1 MSNWILY
8 TWKANLLACYTLLVQ
23 PRKQCLPGFISP
35 WNSTTEDIQIWC
47 VTEQNCFW
55 HQPPNVKYLCCF
67 CAPHSQIYETDAIGS
82 KRQTLSL
89 PFSKLRFLIVVES
102 RISTNSSVI
111 SVFAFI
117 FWLGMSG
124 RVIVYHLQAVDSTRL
139 GAKEVCLSFPY
150 AVCRQVYFHI

>member
-8 TWKANLLACYTLLVQ
+8 TWKANLLACYTLLVP

-47 VTEQNCFW
+47 VTEQNCFRR
-55 HQPPNVKYLCCF
+55 QPPNVKYLCCF
-67 CAPHSQIYETDAIGS
+67 CAPHSEIYETDAIGS
-82 KRQTLSL
+82 KRQTLWL

-102 RISTNSSVI
+102 RISTNSSAV

-117 FWLGMSG
+117 SGWGCLGELLYTTSKQ
-124 RVIVYHLQAVDSTRL
+124 LNSTRL
-139 GAKEVCLSFPY
+139 GAKEVCLSFPC
-150 AVCRQVYFHI
+150 AVCYFHI